1 MMRWFPAGSAA
12 WLLAHEVRLGWR
24 GMSGPNAEGKKTS
37 PSTGQAFLIALA
49 VFGVGVLV
57 LGGIGLGF
65 VVSRWPLPQTPMVV
79 AIAAGAT
86 ALLFTL
92 MLSSA
97 INLSVQALYDRR
109 DLDLLL
115 SSPLEPRTVLT
126 VRAVSIAVLS
136 ALMFVGIATPF
147 VVTASVLGAPE
158 WLGLFVV
165 LIGLGMIATALGIVL
180 TMALFAMIGPRAT
193 RTAGQIIGGVV
204 GALVFLASQLWN
216 LTRGTDDDDSAG
228 PLNATA
234 VQLVESGW
242 FQPDGP
248 LALPLRAVSGDALA
262 ILLFAGIAVA
272 GFLAVTIGLAPRF
285 SANVTEAAGTKA
297 SVQKGADRP
306 FAAGLTRVMVRKELR
321 LLARD
326 PQLISQILLRL
337 LYLLPLGFVLFRDA
351 SSNLAIA
358 LTGGAVVIMTG
369 QLASSFAWIA
379 VSAEDSPDLLRSAPI
394 DRAAAD
400 RAKLIAA
407 LIPTLSLTA
416 LVLAGVAVLSPL
428 AALVV
433 LVGALCSALSSGWIQ
448 VWQQKPATRK
458 AFNQNRK
465 GSILVGLAEFI
476 VQAFWAGAT
485 GIAVTGSLWALVPAA
500 VAVGITL
507 ALRRPSER
515 RYPQNSA
522 SLAGN

>member
-24 GMSGPNAEGKKTS
+24 GMGGQNSEGKKTS
-37 PSTGQAFLIALA
+37 PSTGQAFLIVLA
-49 VFGVGVLV
+49 VFGIAVLV

-65 VVSRWPLPQTPMVV
+65 VVSRWPLPQTPVVV
-79 AIAAGAT
+79 AISAGAT
-86 ALLFTL
+86 ALLFSL

-97 INLSVQALYDRR
+97 INLSVQAMYDRR

-115 SSPLEPRTVLT
+115 SSPLKPRTVLT

-136 ALMFVGIATPF
+136 ALLFVGVATPF
-147 VVTASVLGAPE
+147 ILTATVLGAPE

-165 LIGLGMIATALGIVL
+165 LIGLGMIATALGIIL
-180 TMALFAMIGPRAT
+180 TMALFATIGPRAT
-193 RTAGQIIGGVV
+193 RTAGQIIGGLV
-204 GALVFLASQLWN
+204 GAFIFLASQLWN
-216 LTRGTDDDDSAG
+216 LTRGADEDDPAG
-228 PLNATA
+228 PWNATA
-234 VQLVESGW
+234 ERLVDSGW
-242 FQPDGP
+242 FTTDG
-248 LALPLRAVSGDALA
+248 LFALPLRAISGETFALT
-262 ILLFAGIAVA
+262 IFATVAVA

-285 SANVTEAAGTKA
+285 SANVTEVAGSRV

-306 FAAGLTRVMVRKELR
+306 FAEGLTRVMVRKELR
-321 LLARD
+321 LLVRD

-358 LTGGAVVIMTG
+358 ITGGAVVVMTG
-369 QLASSFAWIA
+369 QLASSFAWIT

-407 LIPTLSLTA
+407 LIPTLSLSL
-416 LVLAGVAVLSPL
+416 LVLVGMAVLSPL

-433 LVGALCSALSSGWIQ
+433 LVGCQGSAASSGWIQ
-448 VWQQKPATRK
+448 IWQQKPATRK
-458 AFNQNRK
+458 TFNQNRK
-465 GSILVGLAEFI
+465 GSILVGLGEFI

-485 GIAVTGSLWALVPAA
+485 GMAVTGSFWALIPVAI
-500 VAVGITL
+500 AVGITL
-507 ALRRPSER
+507 ALRRPTER
-515 RYPQNSA
+515 RYLSPTTA
-522 SLAGN
+522 